1 MIGKLLRGIAGAI
14 ILLALTASGAHGQT
28 PDWVE
33 HIERFDVAI
42 TINTDG
48 SMQVRESIVWNFGN
62 QTGKHGIF
70 RDIIVRQPWA
80 PDDAYERVYKV
91 DNVRVSSPDAPDAVK
106 RTTEGSILRLRIGD
120 ADRTVSGTHRYDI
133 EYRVTGAPLTFAEH
147 DEVFWNAIGTQWPV
161 PIDTARVVVT
171 APANITKD
179 TCFTGSQ
186 GSTLPCAQATHK
198 GKVATF
204 AQTQMSPY
212 EGLTF
217 VVAMPKGTIQPA
229 PAPILEKK
237 WNIDDAF
244 SRRTDTIA
252 PATVL
257 LILGVGGALLL
268 AWRRGRDRR
277 FTGSAV
283 DAAMGNVSGEDEP
296 IPLFEKDAGPVEFI
310 PPEGIRPGQVGLL
323 IDEEANVLDVTA
335 TIVDLAVRGYIKIT
349 ELEPEGLFRRR
360 HDYEIESLDKAND
373 EKLLAYERKVL
384 SGLFREGN
392 PVTLSSLKYKFA
404 DDLQKVV
411 DGIYKDAV
419 AEGWYRR
426 SPRTTI
432 SLWRG
437 LGIGVLVVGVGLT
450 IWAAAKSSYGLVP
463 IPLILTGLL
472 LLAIAHYMPARTAKG
487 SAMYSRVRGFRRLFS
502 EGDEDLRARFAEN
515 HNIFSEY
522 LPYAIVF
529 GATKKWARVFEGLSA
544 EQLGT
549 AGWYSGRDT
558 FSAFYLAS
566 AMDDF
571 GTVATGTMYASVP
584 SSSGGSGF
592 SGGSSGGG
600 GGGGGGGSW

>member
-1 MIGKLLRGIAGAI
+1 MIAKLLRGIAGACF
-14 ILLALTASGAHGQT
+14 LVALFPSTAHAQI

-33 HIERFDVAI
+33 HINRFDVAVQI
-42 TINTDG
+42 ETDG
-48 SMQVRESIVWNFGN
+48 SMHVRETIDWNFGN
-62 QTGKHGIF
+62 ATGKHGIF
-70 RDIIVRQPWA
+70 RDIIVRQPWD
-80 PDDAYERVYKV
+80 PDPAYERLYRIS
-91 DNVRVSSPDAPDAVK
+91 NVKVSSPTAPDGVK
-106 RTTEGSILRLRIGD
+106 QTTEGRILHIRIGD
-120 ADRTVSGTHRYDI
+120 PDKTVSGRHRYVID
-133 EYRVTGAPLTFAEH
+133 YDVAGAPMTYANH
-147 DEVFWNAIGTQWPV
+147 DEVYWNAIGVQWPV
-161 PIDTARVVVT
+161 PIQNATVAVT
-171 APANITKD
+171 APATV
-179 TCFTGSQ
+179 T
-186 GSTLPCAQATHK
+186 
-198 GKVATF
+198 KVACFAGAADSRAPCEQAAKRGKTATF
-204 AQTQMSPY
+204 RQALLAPY

-277 FTGSAV
+277 YTGSAV
-283 DAAMGNVSGEDEP
+283 DAAMGNVTGDDEP
-296 IPLFEKDAGPVEFI
+296 VPLFEKDAGPVEFI

-323 IDEEANVLDVTA
+323 IDEEANILDVTA
-335 TIVDLAVRGYIKIT
+335 TIIDLAVRGYITIT

-360 HDYEIESLDKAND
+360 HDYEITSLDKAND
-373 EKLLAYERKVL
+373 EKLLAYERKIL
-384 SGLFREGN
+384 SGLFRSGS
-392 PVTLSSLKYKFA
+392 PVKLSDLKYKFA

-426 SPRTTI
+426 SPHTTTTI
-432 SLWRG
+432 WRAIGWLVFG
-437 LGIGVLVVGVGLT
+437 LGVGLT
-450 IWAAAKSSYGLVP
+450 VLAAAKSSFGLVP
-463 IPLILTGLL
+463 IPLIVTGLVL
-472 LLAIAHYMPARTAKG
+472 VAIAHFMPARTAKG

-502 EGDEDLRARFAEN
+502 EGEEDLRARFAEN

-529 GATKKWARVFEGLSA
+529 GAAKKWARVFEGLSA

>member
-1 MIGKLLRGIAGAI
+1 MIAKLLRCIVAAC
-14 ILLALTASGAHGQT
+14 ALVAVSALPAHAQL

-33 HIERFDVAI
+33 HIKRFDVDI
-42 TINTDG
+42 TIEPDG
-48 SMQVRESIVWNFGN
+48 SMRVRETIDWNFGN
-62 QTGKHGIF
+62 ATGKHGIF
-70 RDIIVRQPWA
+70 RDIVVRQSWE
-80 PDDAYERVYKV
+80 PDSAYDRVYRIS
-91 DNVRVSSPDAPDAVK
+91 NVKVSSPTAPDGVK
-106 RTTEGSILRLRIGD
+106 RETEGSILRLRIGD
-120 ADRTVSGTHRYDI
+120 PDETVTGSHRYVI
-133 EYRVTGAPLTFAEH
+133 EYDVAGAPLTYENH
-147 DEVFWNAIGTQWPV
+147 DEVYWNAIGAQWPV
-161 PIDTARVVVT
+161 PIQNATVAVT
-171 APANITKD
+171 APAQVTKVA
-179 TCFTGSQ
+179 CFAGATGSR
-186 GSTLPCAQATHK
+186 SPCEQATK
-198 GKVATF
+198 RGKTATF
-204 AQTQMSPY
+204 RQARLAPY

-244 SRRTDTIA
+244 SRRSDTIA

-257 LILGVGGALLL
+257 LILGIGGALLL

-323 IDEEANVLDVTA
+323 IDEEANILDVTA
-335 TIVDLAVRGYIKIT
+335 TIIDLAVRGYIKIT
-349 ELEPEGLFRRR
+349 ELEPEGFFRRR

-411 DGIYKDAV
+411 EGIYTDAV

-437 LGIGVLVVGVGLT
+437 LGIGVLIAGVGLT

-472 LLAIAHYMPARTAKG
+472 LMAIAHYMPARTAKG

-502 EGDEDLRARFAEN
+502 EGEEDLRARFAEN

-529 GATKKWARVFEGLSA
+529 GAAKKWARVFDGLSA
-544 EQLGT
+544 EELGT
-549 AGWYSGRDT
+549 AGWYSGNQA